1 MATTAGSPLAEEA
14 PQTSPPF
21 ASVCVYCGSSTGTKP
36 EFLNAAVALGAS
48 LAARSIRLV
57 YGGGSVGLMGAVST
71 SAHARGGSVLGV
83 IPTALEPVE
92 VSGGSVGEV
101 MVVRDMH
108 ERKAAMASAAD
119 AFVAMPGGFGT
130 LEELLEM
137 ITWQQLGYHKKP
149 VGVLNVGGYFD
160 PLLEFFDRSVE
171 CGFIRKE
178 ARAIVVVG
186 ATPDELLE
194 KLEKYVAPTSLIE
207 SLAKEKKERGSE
219 NVLEHDDGGLLGGEK
234 RSEEES

>member
-1 MATTAGSPLAEEA
+1 MAASSPLAAA
-14 PQTSPPF
+14 PQRCSGPF

-194 KLEKYVAPTSLIE
+194 KLEKYVAQTSLIE

>member
-1 MATTAGSPLAEEA
+1 MASAASSQKLAS
-14 PQTSPPF
+14 TF
-21 ASVCVYCGSSTGTKP
+21 ASICVYCGSSTGTKP
-36 EFLNAAVALGAS
+36 DFLQAANALGAL
-48 LAARSIRLV
+48 LASRSIRLV

-71 SAHARGGSVLGV
+71 SAHAGGGSVLGV

-108 ERKAAMASAAD
+108 ERKAAMASASD

-160 PLLEFFDRSVE
+160 LFLEFLDRSVE
-171 CGFIRKE
+171 CGFVRPE

-194 KLEKYVAPTSLIE
+194 KLEKYTAPTSLIE
-207 SLAKEKKERGSE
+207 SLAKENGRVTGR
-219 NVLEHDDGGLLGGEK
+219 D
-234 RSEEES
+234 EEQR